1 MARCYLINRFPFRDS
16 FNYRLSG
23 GYRNSIER
31 AFGVLNA
38 RWGIFWRPFNFKL
51 SKLPIIIFV
60 ICKLHNFCIEEKE
73 SEVQLGSG
81 TGEIKSDE
89 KFREDGHQNGY
100 DDNYYVQDQCQ
111 TEKAYVKQCNIAH
124 LRDTDKCPLR
134 TEMTDLLENH
144 GSIRPPISTNITR

>member
-1 MARCYLINRFPFRDS
+1 M
-16 FNYRLSG
+16 
-23 GYRNSIER
+23 
-31 AFGVLNA
+31 
-38 RWGIFWRPFNFKL
+38 
-51 SKLPIIIFV
+51 
-60 ICKLHNFCIEEKE
+60 
-73 SEVQLGSG
+73 GSG

-111 TEKAYVKQCNIAH
+111 TEKAYVKQCYIAC

-134 TEMTDLLENH
+134 KEMIDLLENH